1 VSEAEAIREADEPAI
16 RAGQVEFVD
25 RGDGRFAVRGDLTF
39 KTAGI
44 ALEESKELFADHSI
58 LEIDLSGVKKADSAG
73 LALLLEWVN
82 WAKNYVREIRFRG
95 VPDEIL
101 SMAQI
106 SEVDDMLSKGE
117 RWTGVI

>member
-1 VSEAEAIREADEPAI
+1 MSQVEAGHEPEATPVGP
-16 RAGQVEFVD
+16 GQVEFVD
-25 RGDGRFAVRGDLTF
+25 RGDGKFEVRGDLTF
-39 KTAGI
+39 RTAGI
-44 ALEESKELFADHSI
+44 ALEESKELFSDHSI
-58 LEIDLSGVKKADSAG
+58 LEIDLGGVNKADSAG

-82 WAKNYVREIRFRG
+82 WAKNYVREIRFRN

-106 SEVDDMLSKGE
+106 SEVDDMLSRGE

>member
-1 VSEAEAIREADEPAI
+1 MSEAEAIREAEEPAI

-25 RGDGRFAVRGDLTF
+25 RGDGQFAVRGDLTF

-58 LEIDLSGVKKADSAG
+58 LEIDLSGVNKADSAG

>member
-1 VSEAEAIREADEPAI
+1 MTGAEARPASDEPAI
-16 RAGQVEFVD
+16 GPGQVEFVD
-25 RGDGRFAVRGDLTF
+25 LGDGHFEVRGDLTF
-39 KTAGI
+39 RTAGI
-44 ALEESKELFADHSI
+44 ALEESKELFSDHSM
-58 LEIDLSGVKKADSAG
+58 LEIDLGGVQRADSAG

-82 WAKNYVREIRFRG
+82 WAKNYVREIRFRN

-106 SEVDDMLSKGE
+106 SEVDDLLSKGE

>member
-1 VSEAEAIREADEPAI
+1 MTDAPVPQALEEPAI
-16 RAGQVEFVD
+16 GPGQVEFVD
-25 RGDGRFAVRGDLTF
+25 LGDGRFAVRGDLTF
-39 KTAGI
+39 RTAGI

-58 LEIDLSGVKKADSAG
+58 LEIDLSGVRKADSAG

-82 WAKNYVREIRFRG
+82 WAKNYVREIRFRR

-106 SEVDDMLSKGE
+106 SEVDDLLSKGE

>member
-1 VSEAEAIREADEPAI
+1 MSQAEAGHEPEATPVGP
-16 RAGQVEFVD
+16 GQVEFVD
-25 RGDGRFAVRGDLTF
+25 RGDGKFEVRGDLTF
-39 KTAGI
+39 RTAGI
-44 ALEESKELFADHSI
+44 ALEESKELFSDHSI
-58 LEIDLSGVKKADSAG
+58 LEIDLGGVNKADSAG

-82 WAKNYVREIRFRG
+82 WAKNYVREIRFRN

-106 SEVDDMLSKGE
+106 SEVDDMLSRGE

>member
-1 VSEAEAIREADEPAI
+1 MTEVEPPQQLDEPAI
-16 RAGQVEFVD
+16 GPGQIEFVD
-25 RGDGRFAVRGDLTF
+25 LGDGHFAVRGDLTF
-39 KTAGI
+39 RTAGI

-58 LEIDLSGVKKADSAG
+58 LEVDLGGVNRADSAG

-82 WAKNYVREIRFRG
+82 WAKNYVREIRFRN